1 MPRRPFL
8 VAALAIAVLGLAAGP
23 AAAVPPQSC
32 VFTISMVNGTDVNNL
47 DFKVNYSGADGFIGG
62 TMTNPECARAL
73 GGQSF
78 ASFHNDQAGTLTVG
92 IIRLSYFSGPVDL
105 AACRFYWDSLE
116 PIPGDFNVTVTNAG
130 RDGDDNNVV
139 PVPSIQ
145 VTNVECPGELPN
157 PTTTTTLPDTTTTTL
172 PGGSGGCGFPKSDGD
187 KPTASDALYALK
199 AAVGAAD
206 CDLCVCDVNSSG
218 SIAASDALAILKA
231 AVGLEITLT
240 CPAC

>member
-1 MPRRPFL
+1 MSLSRSLVPFL
-8 VAALAIAVLGLAAGP
+8 AFAALVLAPVPGEAA
-23 AAAVPPQSC
+23 PPKSC
-32 VFTISMVNGTDVNNL
+32 VFTISMLNGTDVNNL

-62 TMTNPECARAL
+62 TMTNPECVRAL

-92 IIRLSYFSGPVDL
+92 EIRLAYFSGPVDL

-116 PIPGDFNVTVTNAG
+116 PAPADFNVTVTNAG
-130 RDGDDNNVV
+130 RDGEDNNVV

-145 VTNVECPGELPN
+145 VTSVECPGELPN

-172 PGGSGGCGFPKSDGD
+172 PSGSGACGFPKSDGA
-187 KPTASDALYALK
+187 KPTASDALFALK
-199 AAVGAAD
+199 AAVGAAE

-218 SIAASDALAILKA
+218 SIAASDALGILKA
-231 AVGLEITLT
+231 AVGLEITLA